1 MSDRRSRGWLK
12 PAILIFLI
20 IACLAP
26 VVSCDSGLP
35 ARDWNSQNLA
45 RLQASKG
52 DTLTFA
58 VLGDNRDNPAV
69 FDAILKQMAQDPGL
83 EFAIHLG
90 DMVPTGELKNYQDFF
105 LSLKNY
111 LKLPLLAVIGNHEL
125 SQDPDGRLYRKIF
138 GPRDFAFQLGGSYFT
153 MLDNAGEA
161 GLGEN
166 QLHWLEAEL
175 KKSQTFQVRL
185 VFLHVPLF
193 DPRVG
198 VKPHAL
204 PPETGRRLAAL
215 FREYKVTRIFAG
227 HIHGYFDGQWDG
239 VPYTI
244 SAGAGAPLYGT
255 DPAHFFFHYL
265 VVTVKGAKVQVE
277 VRPLA
282 KGGNP

>member
-1 MSDRRSRGWLK
+1 MADRCSRSWLK

-45 RLQASKG
+45 RLQAPK
-52 DTLTFA
+52 DEPLTFA
-58 VLGDNRDNPAV
+58 VLGDNRNNPAV
-69 FDAILKQMAQDPGL
+69 FDAILKQMARDPGL

-105 LSLKNY
+105 HSLKNY

-138 GPRDFAFQLGGSYFT
+138 GPRDFAFQLGGSYFI

-161 GLGEN
+161 GLGKN

-175 KKSQTFQVRL
+175 KKSQTCRIRL

-193 DPRVG
+193 DPRIG
-198 VKPHAL
+198 DQPHAL
-204 PPETGRRLAAL
+204 PPEIGNRLAAL
-215 FREYKVTRIFAG
+215 FREYQVTRIFAG

-244 SAGAGAPLYGT
+244 SAGAGAPLYGA

-265 VVTVKGAKVQVE
+265 VVTVKGAKLQVQ

-282 KGGNP
+282 QGGNP

>member
-1 MSDRRSRGWLK
+1 MPESRRRSWCK

-26 VVSCDSGLP
+26 AVLGDSGLP
-35 ARDWNSQNLA
+35 ARDWNSRNLA
-45 RLQASKG
+45 RLQALKG

-58 VLGDNRDNPAV
+58 VLGDNRNNPAV
-69 FDAILKQMAQDPGL
+69 FEALLKQMARDPGL

-90 DMVPTGELKNYQDFF
+90 DMVPSGELKNYQDFF
-105 LSLKNY
+105 HSLQNY

-125 SQDPDGRLYRKIF
+125 SQDPDGRLYREIF
-138 GPRDFAFQLGGSYFT
+138 GPRDFAFRLGGSYFIV
-153 MLDNAGEA
+153 LDDAGKA
-161 GLGEN
+161 SPGEK
-166 QLHWLEAEL
+166 QVQWLEAEL
-175 KKSQTFQVRL
+175 KKAQTCRTRL

-198 VKPHAL
+198 DQPHAL
-204 PPETGRRLAAL
+204 PPQTGRRLAAL
-215 FREYKVTRIFAG
+215 FREYQVTHIFAG
-227 HIHGYFDGQWDG
+227 HIHGYFDGRWDG
-239 VPYTI
+239 LPFTI
-244 SAGAGAPLYGT
+244 SAGAGAPLYGS

-282 KGGNP
+282 QGGYP

>member
-1 MSDRRSRGWLK
+1 MADRCSRSWLK

-45 RLQASKG
+45 RLQAPKD

-58 VLGDNRDNPAV
+58 VLGDNRNNPAV
-69 FDAILKQMAQDPGL
+69 FDAILKQMARDPGL

-105 LSLKNY
+105 HSLKNY

-138 GPRDFAFQLGGSYFT
+138 GPRDFAFQLGGSYFI

-161 GLGEN
+161 GLGKN

-175 KKSQTFQVRL
+175 KKSQTCRIRL

-193 DPRVG
+193 DPRIG
-198 VKPHAL
+198 DQPHAL
-204 PPETGRRLAAL
+204 PPEIGNRLAAL
-215 FREYKVTRIFAG
+215 FREYQVTRIFAG

-265 VVTVKGAKVQVE
+265 VVTVKGAKLQVQ

-282 KGGNP
+282 QGGNP